1 MLIYSFGLR
10 EIALFLGV
18 LYLVAHL
25 LPLIKPFFF
34 QDLLQKLPR
43 SAMAGYV
50 ATTIATLWAVSLLDT
65 MSLGEYNKFRT
76 IFTIMCSIGGLLCYF
91 FVRDFLSLRALGILL
106 LLGANVILDGA
117 FLSNNPYKIPLV
129 CNAYAWIIL
138 GMILVSSPYL
148 IRNAIQWATAEL
160 HRWQF
165 LMSLGVVWGFIVLGL
180 GIFVL

>member
-43 SAMAGYV
+43 STMAGYV
-50 ATTIATLWAVSLLDT
+50 ATTIATLWAASLLNSMD
-65 MSLGEYNKFRT
+65 LGEYNKMRT
-76 IFTIMCSIGGLLCYF
+76 IFTLLTFVGGLLCCFY
-91 FVRDFLSLRALGILL
+91 VRDFLSLRALGILL

-117 FLSNNPYKIPLV
+117 FLLDNRFKIPLV

-138 GMILVSSPYL
+138 GMTLVSSPYL
-148 IRNAIQWATAEL
+148 IRNAIQWSSAEL
-160 HRWQF
+160 RRWQF